1 MALTQ
6 STLKRIIRRLLFG
19 EDYRVEVVSL
29 IDDDFLRFAIEFF
42 KKVSG
47 AKLENREITGDWY
60 KSTMMDEALD
70 KRDIAIA
77 AGLNMKTISNSF
89 NTERKEVVV
98 SAAADHYQALL
109 DSIKELTEAEDGMD
123 LNLTIKFKQVSVDLN
138 LNESLV
144 VINAL
149 AVKRAALRGGY
160 WAAAGKG
167 AEKPLMETLCR
178 LYAAPA
184 SAYRAH
190 SKQTRGAATFDRE
203 VDFYLLSDDAEHKC
217 EVKLMGK
224 GNPESTDA
232 VIARGSKV
240 FIADK
245 LSDTN
250 KKQLEHVGIEWV
262 ELRSDVGF
270 RRFKTV
276 LENLQIPH
284 DAPDE
289 ENLESSINRIL
300 EEVTSGQRPGGA

>member
-1 MALTQ
+1 MALTK
-6 STLKRIIRRLLFG
+6 STLKRILRRLLCG
-19 EDYRVEVVSL
+19 ENYRVEVVSL

-60 KSTMMDEALD
+60 KSTLMDEKLN
-70 KRDIAIA
+70 KSDIAIS

-89 NTERKEVVV
+89 NTERKEIVV

-109 DSIKELTEAEDGMD
+109 GSIKELTEAEDGMD

-160 WAAAGKG
+160 WGAAGKG
-167 AEKPLMETLCR
+167 AEKPLMEALCK
-178 LYAAPA
+178 LYAVPA

-190 SKQTRGAATFDRE
+190 TKQVRGVATFDRE
-203 VDFYLLSDDAEHKC
+203 VDFYLASNGAEYKC
-217 EVKLMGK
+217 EVKLIGK
-224 GNPESTDA
+224 GNPESADS

-240 FIADK
+240 FVADK

-262 ELRSDVGF
+262 ELRIGHGF

-284 DAPDE
+284 EELDE
-289 ENLESSINRIL
+289 KNLESNINRIL
-300 EEVTSGQRPGGA
+300 EEVTSGQRSGGA

>member
-6 STLKRIIRRLLFG
+6 STLKRILRRLLFG
-19 EDYRVEVVSL
+19 ENYRVEVVSL
-29 IDDDFLRFAIEFF
+29 IDDDFLQFAIEFF
-42 KKVSG
+42 KQVSN
-47 AKLENREITGDWY
+47 AKLDNRKITDDWY
-60 KSTMMDEALD
+60 KAAMMDEALD
-70 KRDIAIA
+70 KHDIAIA
-77 AGLNMKTISNSF
+77 AGLNMKTIANSF
-89 NTERKEVVV
+89 NTARKEIVV
-98 SAAADHYQALL
+98 SAAADHYEALL
-109 DSIKELTEAEDGMD
+109 GSIKELTEAEDGMD

-138 LNESLV
+138 LSESLV

-178 LYAAPA
+178 LYAVPA

-190 SKQTRGAATFDRE
+190 SKQTRGVATFDRE
-203 VDFYLLSDDAEHKC
+203 VDFYLASNGAEYKC
-217 EVKLMGK
+217 EVKLIGK
-224 GNPESTDA
+224 GNPESVDA

-240 FIADK
+240 FVADK

-262 ELRSDVGF
+262 ELRIGHGF

-276 LENLQIPH
+276 LENLGIPH
-284 DAPDE
+284 QELDE
-289 ENLESSINRIL
+289 ANLESNIDSIL
-300 EEVTSGQRPGGA
+300 EEILARE